1 MKIGKLWNLL
11 LALNRNDIISDIE
24 VKLIIDKYVD
34 KCLEYRRRNRA
45 KNEVRDLAKQSSE
58 EITLF

>member
-11 LALNRNDIISDIE
+11 LALNRNDIISDLE

-34 KCLEYRRRNRA
+34 KCLEYRRRNRD
-45 KNEVRDLAKQSSE
+45 KNAVRDLAKQSSE